1 MNAWSKKVLLPLA
14 LVAVAQSVYAF
25 EGGTPTRECMYDY
38 PMITERECRVFRLK
52 VLRAKSNT
60 ERAAAETELR
70 NTLDAR
76 VKQHGISWTWP
87 AFEKK

>member
-1 MNAWSKKVLLPLA
+1 MNAWSKKAVVLLALA
-14 LVAVAQSVYAF
+14 AIAQSAYAR
-25 EGGTPTRECMYDY
+25 EGGTPTRECIYDY

-52 VLRAKSNT
+52 VLKAKSRA
-60 ERAAAETELR
+60 ERAAAEDELR

-76 VKQHGISWTWP
+76 AKQHGISWTWP